1 MCDAD
6 LGAARERVP
15 FFPLLP
21 PFGVKKEAP
30 RKVFAAAVATAS
42 SFLHVLAMKEV
53 INN

>member
-21 PFGVKKEAP
+21 PFGVKKGSAEES
-30 RKVFAAAVATAS
+30 FCGGGSDCFLLS
-42 SFLHVLAMKEV
+42 SRVGNERSYK
-53 INN
+53 